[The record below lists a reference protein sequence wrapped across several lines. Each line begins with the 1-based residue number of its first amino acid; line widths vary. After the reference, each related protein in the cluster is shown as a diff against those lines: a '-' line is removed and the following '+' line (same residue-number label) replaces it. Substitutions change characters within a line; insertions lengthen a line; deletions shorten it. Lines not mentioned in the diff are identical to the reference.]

1 MTWGKVDDKL
11 HSSVKWRR
19 ASRTAR
25 GLWTTAL
32 SWCSD
37 QENGGQVP
45 TDMLRVLDG
54 TKADALSLVRV
65 GLWETT
71 DDGYVFHDWDDHN
84 PDTATVK
91 ASRAAKSKGG
101 KEGNHVRWHVKKG
114 LVVEGCE
121 FCDDDSNESDSSS
134 GSEHAVGSHSVL
146 SSDSRGARRGRD
158 SQKARNRHGSNDSE
172 SDNRSD
178 SDRLSESGANP
189 PEPDPTRPDTYLRK
203 RDTGTPRNASA
214 SDEPEPHPQTEFDPK
229 KILAS
234 AGLAQHEV
242 HDFMV
247 DLKANRA
254 NSVTRVVN
262 ALHRGGKL
270 TARIA
275 EWRSERDLAT
285 EAASRPKTGKRTTDD
300 RVADA
305 FAMAEE
311 FRALEAGTNP
321 NVIPLRQIEGA

>member
-45 TDMLRVLDG
+45 ADMLRHLDG
-54 TKADALSLVRV
+54 TKADAMSLVRV

-71 DDGYVFHDWDDHN
+71 EDGYVFHDWDDHN

-114 LVVEGCE
+114 LKVDGCE
-121 FCDDDSNESDSSS
+121 FC
-134 GSEHAVGSHSVL
+134 
-146 SSDSRGARRGRD
+146 
-158 SQKARNRHGSNDSE
+158 E
-172 SDNRSD
+172 SDNRSV
-178 SDRLSESGANP
+178 SDRGSESGANP

-203 RDTGTPRNASA
+203 RDTGTPRNAHER
-214 SDEPEPHPQTEFDPK
+214 DEPEPRPQPEFDPK
-229 KILAS
+229 KILAG

-247 DLKANRA
+247 DLKANGA
-254 NSVTRVVN
+254 NSATRVVN
-262 ALHRGGKL
+262 ALYRDGKL
-270 TARIA
+270 VSRID
-275 EWRSERDLAT
+275 EWRTERGLAA
-285 EAASRPKTGKRTTDD
+285 EATSRPKAGKRTTDD

-311 FRALEAGTNP
+311 FRALEAQNP
-321 NVIPLRQIEGA
+321 NVIPLRQITEGA